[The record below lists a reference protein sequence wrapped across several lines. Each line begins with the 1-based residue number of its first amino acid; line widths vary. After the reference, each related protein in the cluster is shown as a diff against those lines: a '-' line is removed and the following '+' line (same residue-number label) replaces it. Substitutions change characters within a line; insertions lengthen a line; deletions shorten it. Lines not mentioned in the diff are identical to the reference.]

1 MSNNEHVVRDQRQ
14 VPRDPVM
21 APHGWQGT
29 CSLCERHLMANPM
42 LAGQSPTPEA
52 IARLLDMRLMELP
65 DTWQHVTTPGDLVHK
80 AMMNGVGERHAV
92 ADLRGAAEL
101 KHGTELTALRR
112 AGDWTAFLKDAMG
125 MKLDFDQARVLWKRL
140 EGK

>member
-1 MSNNEHVVRDQRQ
+1 MANNEHVVRDQRQ
-14 VPRDPVM
+14 VPVDPVL

-29 CSLCERHLMANPM
+29 CSLCERHLMANPAM
-42 LAGQSPTPEA
+42 AGQNPTTES

-65 DTWQHVTTPGDLVHK
+65 DTWQHVTFPGNVVHL
-80 AMMNGVGERHAV
+80 AMLNQVGERHAV

-101 KHGTELTALRR
+101 KHGAELTAHRR
-112 AGDWTAFLKDAMG
+112 ASDWGAFRRDAASMG
-125 MKLDFDQARVLWKRL
+125 LDFDEARALWKRL